1 MILNKRYE
9 FAKLVKEKADL
20 PEIAIKDMSVLIEA
34 FCDIVLEQLYA
45 GNTVSIKGF
54 GKFDVR
60 PHSKTKKRIKF
71 TAMPSVR
78 KMFND

>member
-34 FCDIVLEQLYA
+34 FCDTVLEQLYA

-54 GKFDVR
+54 GKFDIR
-60 PHSKTKKRIKF
+60 PHSKAKKRIKF
-71 TAMPSVR
+71 TAMPTVR

>member
-34 FCDIVLEQLYA
+34 FCDTILEQLVLKDLVDLMLDLIIRQR
-45 GNTVSIKGF
+45 NVSSSQ
-54 GKFDVR
+54 R
-60 PHSKTKKRIKF
+60 CLL
-71 TAMPSVR
+71 
-78 KMFND
+78 

>member
-20 PEIAIKDMSVLIEA
+20 PEIAIEDMSVLIEA
-34 FCDIVLEQLYA
+34 FCDTVLEQLYA

-54 GKFDVR
+54 GKFDIR

-71 TAMPSVR
+71 TAMPTVR

>member
-1 MILNKRYE
+1 MILNKRCE

-20 PEIAIKDMSVLIEA
+20 PEISIKDMSVLIEA
-34 FCDIVLEQLYA
+34 FCDTILEQLYA
-45 GNTVSIKGF
+45 GNIVSIKGF
-54 GKFDVR
+54 GKFDIR
-60 PHSKTKKRIKF
+60 PYNKTKKRIKF